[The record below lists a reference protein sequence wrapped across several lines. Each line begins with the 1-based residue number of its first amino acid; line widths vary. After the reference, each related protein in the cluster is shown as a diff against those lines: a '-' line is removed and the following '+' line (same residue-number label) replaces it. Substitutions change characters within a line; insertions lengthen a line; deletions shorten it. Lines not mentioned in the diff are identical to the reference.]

1 MVIRK
6 KIRMPFTDVPVTA
19 ENEVEMDVSLKVLI
33 VDDLVNMRRVMKNI
47 LRSFGFRTIYEA
59 SDGKE
64 ALTMLET
71 HEVGLIISDW
81 NMPNMSGI
89 EFLKAVRAQGSHTAT
104 PFLMVTA
111 EATRDNIMEA
121 IRCGVSNY
129 VVKPFQADIVEAKLK
144 SILEKTS

>member
-1 MVIRK
+1 
-6 KIRMPFTDVPVTA
+6 
-19 ENEVEMDVSLKVLI
+19 MDLTLNVLI

-47 LRSFGFRTIYEA
+47 LRGIGFRTIYEA
-59 SDGKE
+59 GDGKE
-64 ALTMLET
+64 ALKMLDT
-71 HEVGLIISDW
+71 HEVGLIVSDW

-89 EFLKAVRAQGSHTAT
+89 EFLKAVRACENHAKT

-129 VVKPFQADIVEAKLK
+129 VVKPFQADVVEDKLK
-144 SILEKTS
+144 SILEKAS